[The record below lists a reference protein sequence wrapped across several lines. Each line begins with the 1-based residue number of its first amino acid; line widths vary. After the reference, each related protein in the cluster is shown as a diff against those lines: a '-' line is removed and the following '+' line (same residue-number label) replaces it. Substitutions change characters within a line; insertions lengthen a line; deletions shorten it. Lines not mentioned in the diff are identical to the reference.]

1 MHYLRTS
8 ADSSD
13 PQYFSGIAFAEDS
26 AVLSYSGL
34 TEYIK
39 RGRSILSLADGRYS
53 LCTKIEESVYFLT
66 DRTGQDCWFYHS
78 DGKFWAVSNSFYA
91 LAEHLRNRS
100 GALTL
105 RHANAFMFGINHSSG
120 DQPYCNNSMVEGISI
135 LPREAYIEIRRG
147 IFRIVRHSPIKPIE
161 THEEYIQ
168 ALRAYVDRWSSRLY
182 NIINLVGPNRVRC
195 DVSGGTDSRIVLGLT
210 RPSSKLEAV
219 KYSSNKRWELDYR
232 IAELLGEHYRF
243 KIDNSEISAGRSLG
257 AEETL
262 RIFRYGNAG
271 VYRNVYYPKHH
282 KPLRA
287 LHLHGGGGENLRG
300 LQVGS
305 AWKFIHR
312 VKQFF
317 KSQDDFE
324 KVKSEYLGWYE
335 KNDVD
340 PRSDEST
347 IIHYRNF
354 RGRFHFGRNWFREL
368 VNPLL
373 TPLSSQSAE
382 QMSDYLISKKL
393 NPRVLQFD
401 LLYLCDPFL
410 AFFPF
415 DSEDKAFRLGDVGE
429 SIRYLSGLGKR
440 GQIENMEIFGD
451 YPSRVDALGKGDPD
465 VAVNSLCHAEIEDY
479 FRQAPAYVTEK
490 FPWLKEGDR
499 LRAYGFV
506 AVLKLV
512 G

>member
-13 PQYFSGIAFAEDS
+13 PQYFSGIAFAEDC

-34 TEYIK
+34 NEYIQG
-39 RGRSILSLADGRYS
+39 GRSVHSLADGRYS
-53 LCTKIEESVYFLT
+53 LCVRIEESVYFMT
-66 DRTGQDCWFYHS
+66 DRTGQDCWFYAN
-78 DGKFWAVSNSFYA
+78 DGQSWAVSNSFFA
-91 LAEHLRNRS
+91 LAEHLRNRG

-120 DQPYCNNSMVEGISI
+120 DQPYCNNSMVEEVRI
-135 LPREAYIEIRRG
+135 LPRDAYVEIRG
-147 IFRIVRHSPIKPIE
+147 GTFRIVRHPPIKPIE

-168 ALRAYVDRWSSRLY
+168 TLRAYVDRWSSRLSS
-182 NIINLVGPNRVRC
+182 IISIIEPNRVRC
-195 DVSGGTDSRIVLGLT
+195 DVSGGTDSRIILGLT
-210 RPSSKLEAV
+210 RPRSRSGVV

-232 IAELLGEHYRF
+232 IAELLSAHYGFR
-243 KIDNSEISAGRSLG
+243 IDNSEISAGRSLC

-271 VYRNVYYPKHH
+271 VYRNVYYPKHSR
-282 KPLRA
+282 PLRA

-324 KVKSEYLGWYE
+324 KVKFEYLSWYE

-382 QMSDYLISKKL
+382 QMSDYLISRKI

-401 LLYLCDPFL
+401 LLYMCDPFL

-415 DSEDKAFRLGDVGE
+415 DSAEKAFRLEDVSE
-429 SIRYLSGLGKR
+429 SMHYLSGIGGRERVESIKL
-440 GQIENMEIFGD
+440 FGVF
-451 YPSRVDALGKGDPD
+451 PGSVDALGRGDPD
-465 VAVNSLCHAEIEDY
+465 MVVNSLCHAEIEDY
-479 FRQAPAYVTEK
+479 LSQAPAYVIEK
-490 FPWLKEGDR
+490 FPWLQEGDR

-506 AVLKLV
+506 SVLKLV